1 MTEGF
6 GAFYY
11 YLSSYVESSSLQASP
26 NNQNLLPAGEIQEEL
41 NDINADIELKTKLI
55 EQLELSQQ
63 RIQVMRQQYEEKLN
77 VLNAK
82 IQNTQKERDQVLAN
96 MGAGG
101 GQASNSQPSDKVR
114 KVREEYERK
123 LHDMQRE
130 LRRLQDAQKEHI
142 RQQRELQIRERKLR
156 ELKTELTELKCA
168 KTRLIKKMNEE
179 TNRHKA
185 EESKKAREIAQ
196 LRKESRKQQSA
207 VKSLQ
212 AQVAAKDQILKRKT
226 EQVTALRKSFRSGQL
241 SVKAQG
247 RVPAKKID
255 SSTYNPRQART
266 KWDNLHRNINRAARS
281 RQVVNQLE
289 KELERLINERESL
302 SKEISTVR
310 SRQR

>member
-1 MTEGF
+1 M
-6 GAFYY
+6 
-11 YLSSYVESSSLQASP
+11 
-26 NNQNLLPAGEIQEEL
+26 
-41 NDINADIELKTKLI
+41 KTKLI

-96 MGAGG
+96 MGVGG
-101 GQASNSQPSDKVR
+101 SHASNSQPSDKVR

-156 ELKTELTELKCA
+156 ELKSELTELKCA

-196 LRKESRKQQSA
+196 LRKESRRQQSA

-212 AQVAAKDQILKRKT
+212 AQVAAKDQVLKRKT
-226 EQVTALRKSFRSGQL
+226 EQVSALRKSFRSGPL

-255 SSTYNPRQART
+255 HSSTYNPRQART

-302 SKEISTVR
+302 SKEISSVR
-310 SRQR
+310 NRQR